1 MAKILHIDDDIELGD
16 MLCQYLQGEGF
27 EAEHC
32 PSPVEGL
39 KKLES
44 GSYNLVI
51 LDVMM
56 PEQSGLDTLKAIRA
70 KMNIPVIMLT
80 AKGDNID
87 RIIGLE
93 LGSDDYVPKPC
104 MPREIVA
111 RVRAVLRRIS
121 EPTNPNQSLE
131 LGPLVVNPGKRKV
144 ILDGQDI
151 DLTSAEFNLLTLLV
165 RQAGQVVSKETLS
178 EEGLGKKLERFDRSV
193 DVHLSNIRNKLGLSG
208 ESPSALV
215 LHTIRGKGYQLSLV

>member
-32 PSPVEGL
+32 PSPIEGL
-39 KKLES
+39 KKLET
-44 GSYNLVI
+44 GHYNLVI

-70 KMNIPVIMLT
+70 KLNIPVIMLT

-111 RVRAVLRRIS
+111 RVRAVLRRVA
-121 EPTNPNQSLE
+121 EPANPNQSLE
-131 LGPLVVNPGKRKV
+131 LGPLLVNPGKRKV
-144 ILDGQDI
+144 VLADREIE
-151 DLTSAEFNLLTLLV
+151 LTSAEFNLLTLLV
-165 RQAGQVVSKETLS
+165 KQAGQVVSKETLS

-193 DVHLSNIRNKLGLSG
+193 DVHLSNIRNKLGIG
-208 ESPSALV
+208 GDTPSLLV

>member
-39 KKLES
+39 KKLEA

-121 EPTNPNQSLE
+121 EPANPNQSLE